1 MIKKIFENTYRINEW
16 GPFGNVKTYLLVGQE
31 KALLIDS
38 GYGKED
44 LAKEVRKI
52 TDKPVVVFLTHG
64 HLDHAN
70 GAYRFEDVYLHPND
84 EIIYKSHLNPDFVH
98 QYFKNLDIPQV
109 TTKEIPIGEYDLGGR
124 VVKVIHTPGHTLGS
138 ISVLDPFSGIA
149 FVGDFINPWDTWLG
163 LDESTSVEEYL
174 NTLKYFKQEITNCG
188 INKLY
193 SGHNELAMSTKYID
207 NYITLCR
214 QIISGDITK
223 AKKKDK
229 GICKGYCS
237 KYRRA
242 KLIYKRDNPQINKR
256 RRRKQRM
263 ILGFS
268 IAGGVI
274 LSLGLVAFICL
285 AHFVGFPK
293 CVGEKEYR
301 YNEIEI
307 HVEHDDINLFGKALI
322 PQGSESKY
330 PLVIYAHGAESSYN
344 SDYTT
349 LKSLAMSGIATYSFD
364 FYGWS
369 KRTTGPKA
377 GDWFKGAP
385 RGVDDAY
392 EKQVLEQVKDLNAV
406 IEKCKTFDF
415 VDVNNIYLLRSSMGG
430 ATAATC
436 AVTHSDDIR
445 AMILQYPAIN
455 LNPDAMVDGADL
467 DVNKYTRD
475 VLILQGNKDV
485 IVPLSMSESLLTHY
499 NKLRS
504 DHAQMIIYDGEPH
517 VFRGKYKVV
526 AASDI
531 YKFIQ
536 KENASNE

>member
-1 MIKKIFENTYRINEW
+1 
-16 GPFGNVKTYLLVGQE
+16 
-31 KALLIDS
+31 
-38 GYGKED
+38 
-44 LAKEVRKI
+44 
-52 TDKPVVVFLTHG
+52 
-64 HLDHAN
+64 
-70 GAYRFEDVYLHPND
+70 
-84 EIIYKSHLNPDFVH
+84 
-98 QYFKNLDIPQV
+98 
-109 TTKEIPIGEYDLGGR
+109 
-124 VVKVIHTPGHTLGS
+124 
-138 ISVLDPFSGIA
+138 
-149 FVGDFINPWDTWLG
+149 
-163 LDESTSVEEYL
+163 
-174 NTLKYFKQEITNCG
+174 
-188 INKLY
+188 
-193 SGHNELAMSTKYID
+193 
-207 NYITLCR
+207 
-214 QIISGDITK
+214 
-223 AKKKDK
+223 
-229 GICKGYCS
+229 
-237 KYRRA
+237 
-242 KLIYKRDNPQINKR
+242 
-256 RRRKQRM
+256 M

-415 VDVNNIYLLRSSMGG
+415 VDVNNIYLLGSSMGG

-455 LNPDAMVDGADL
+455 LNLDAMVDGADL